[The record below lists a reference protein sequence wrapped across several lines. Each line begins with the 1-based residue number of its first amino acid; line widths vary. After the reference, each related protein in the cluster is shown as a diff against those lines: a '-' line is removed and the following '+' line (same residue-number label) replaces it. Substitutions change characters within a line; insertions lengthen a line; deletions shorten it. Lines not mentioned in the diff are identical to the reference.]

1 MATIQLSTRTSS
13 IFRISPAVAL
23 TSLALLAVALAGCG
37 GSDKKSTTPTI
48 RHPQDFFPQ
57 GVTGMTLDG
66 SPRTATTDEE
76 LEAIID
82 GGSTIYTAHNF
93 REFAQQDYQ
102 GTIDGTQSALS
113 VWIFEMASE
122 QDAQE
127 LHADEQVQ
135 TGNCQNATD
144 VRRAG
149 ADLPGFNSQMIQ
161 FQRDAYWVRLTI
173 TNTSQD
179 ARDLT
184 TLVATHIDQKIMDGE
199 ARCIGVSRLSA
210 HRPMGWIAGVS

>member
-1 MATIQLSTRTSS
+1 MAAIQHRTRSS
-13 IFRISPAVAL
+13 PLPHISPVAVL
-23 TSLALLAVALAGCG
+23 TSLLFLAVVLTGCG
-37 GSDKKSTTPTI
+37 GDDEKSTAPTI

-57 GVTGMTLDG
+57 EVTGMTLDG

-93 REFAQQDYQ
+93 REFALQDYQ
-102 GTIDGTQSALS
+102 GTIDGTQTALS
-113 VWIFEMASE
+113 VWIFEMAGE

-144 VRRAG
+144 VGEQERIC
-149 ADLPGFNSQMIQ
+149 PSFNSQMIQ
-161 FQRDAYWVRLTI
+161 FQRGAYWVRLTI

-184 TLVATHIDQKIMDGE
+184 TLVATHIDQKIMD
-199 ARCIGVSRLSA
+199 
-210 HRPMGWIAGVS
+210 

>member
-23 TSLALLAVALAGCG
+23 TFLALLAVALAGCG
-37 GSDKKSTTPTI
+37 GNDKKSTTPAI

-144 VRRAG
+144 VGEQERIC
-149 ADLPGFNSQMIQ
+149 PSFNSQMIQ

-184 TLVATHIDQKIMDGE
+184 TLVATHIDQKIMD
-199 ARCIGVSRLSA
+199 
-210 HRPMGWIAGVS
+210 